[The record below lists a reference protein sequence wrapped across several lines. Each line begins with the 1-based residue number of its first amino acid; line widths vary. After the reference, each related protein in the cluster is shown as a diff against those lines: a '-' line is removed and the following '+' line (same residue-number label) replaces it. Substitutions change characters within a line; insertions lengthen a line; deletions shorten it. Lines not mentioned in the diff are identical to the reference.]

1 MHNRLCHE
9 TRSIC
14 RTEDCI
20 MLNNDTFNFSGQQYL
35 SKWHIADKHSK
46 WYQTEF
52 SEIPFALLS

>member
-1 MHNRLCHE
+1 
-9 TRSIC
+9 
-14 RTEDCI
+14 

-52 SEIPFALLS
+52 SEIQFALLS